1 MDRSQRSTTRVPL
14 WLAYLAAGALLLAL
28 HAALE
33 ISSLPQRLLYDIVG
47 ASAIVAAIVAI
58 VRNRPERAAPW
69 LFMAFGQALFVAGD
83 LLWNYFELVGED
95 PFPSVADVL
104 YLAGYPFIALGLF
117 LMIRRR
123 TAGGDRGGLID
134 AAILTTAVAILSW
147 TFLMQPQVVGA
158 DIDPLSLGIS
168 LAYPIT
174 DVLLVGVAMGL
185 LTTPGARTTSF
196 RLLATSLLLLVVAD
210 TVYALQTF
218 DGTYVSGGSLDLVY
232 LISYLLFGASALH
245 PSMRRL
251 TDPHPVVVTWLG
263 SVRLTSL
270 AAAMITG
277 PILVTLGPQADGGLI
292 VVAAGTAVLS
302 LLVLMRLA
310 GLVGLLE
317 RDVAARRVLEARLT
331 YQAYHD
337 PLTELTNRR
346 RFVEA
351 TTTALSA
358 RTAPGALAVLFLDLD
373 DFKTV
378 NDGLGHAAGDELLTV
393 VADRI
398 RSSVRDTDVA
408 ARLGGDE
415 FGVLLLDVPDV
426 EYAVDAASRLLTA
439 LQAPIE
445 VAGQPITAD
454 ASIGIAIDTAQT
466 AGVDDLLGQADIA
479 MYRAKAEGK
488 GRHHVFTGADVL
500 DHQAAVGRVSQAT
513 GQAVRRGLSF
523 RKPGGTKS
531 QVGRAAFGQEP
542 G

>member
-1 MDRSQRSTTRVPL
+1 MNHSQRPAAPIPP
-14 WLAYLAAGALLLAL
+14 WLAYLAAGAVFLAL
-28 HAALE
+28 HATLE
-33 ISSLPQRLLYDIVG
+33 TGSLPQSFLYDFVG
-47 ASAIVAAIVAI
+47 GSAIVAAVIAI
-58 VRNRPERAAPW
+58 IRNRPERAAPW

-83 LLWNYFELVGED
+83 LTWNYFEVIGED

-104 YLAGYPFIALGLF
+104 YLAGYPFIAFGLF

-134 AAILTTAVAILSW
+134 AAILTTAVGILSW

-185 LTTPGARTTSF
+185 LTTPGARTVSF

-210 TVYALQTF
+210 TIYALQTF
-218 DGTYVSGGSLDLVY
+218 EGTYVSGSPLDLLY
-232 LISYLLFGASALH
+232 LVSYLLFGASALH

-263 SVRLTSL
+263 TIRLASL
-270 AAAMITG
+270 AAAMVTG

-337 PLTELTNRR
+337 PLTELANRR

-351 TTTALSA
+351 TTTALSG
-358 RTAPGALAVLFLDLD
+358 RTTPGALAVLFLDLD

-378 NDGLGHAAGDELLTV
+378 NDGLGHAAGDELLAA

-398 RSSVRDTDVA
+398 RSSVRETDVA

-415 FGVLLLDVPDV
+415 FGILLIDVPDV
-426 EYAVDAASRLLTA
+426 DYATDAASRLLTA
-439 LQAPIE
+439 LQTPID
-445 VAGQPITAD
+445 VAGQPITAG
-454 ASIGIAIDTAQT
+454 ASIGVAIDTAQT
-466 AGVDDLLGQADIA
+466 KGVDDLLGQADIA
-479 MYRAKAEGK
+479 MYRAKAQGK
-488 GRHHVFTGADVL
+488 GRHHVFSAEDVL
-500 DHQAAVGRVSQAT
+500 GDQAAVGRVSEAT
-513 GQAVRRGLSF
+513 GRAVRRGLSF
-523 RKPGGTKS
+523 RKPA
-531 QVGRAAFGQEP
+531 VGRAAFGQEP

>member
-1 MDRSQRSTTRVPL
+1 MDHTQRSTTRIPL
-14 WLAYLAAGALLLAL
+14 WLGFLAAGAVLLGL
-28 HAALE
+28 HVSLE
-33 ISSLPQRLLYDIVG
+33 TSSLPQRLLYDIVG
-47 ASAIVAAIVAI
+47 GSAIVAAVVGVA
-58 VRNRPERAAPW
+58 RHRPERVAPW
-69 LFMAFGQALFVAGD
+69 LLMAFGQALFVAGD
-83 LLWNYFELVGED
+83 LMWNYFELVGED

-104 YLAGYPFIALGLF
+104 YLAGYPFLALGLF

-134 AAILTTAVAILSW
+134 AAILTTAVGILSW

-158 DIDPLSLGIS
+158 DIDPVSMAIS

-185 LTTPGARTTSF
+185 LTTPGARTVSF

-210 TVYALQTF
+210 TIYALQTF
-218 DGTYVSGGSLDLVY
+218 DGTYVSGGTLDLAY
-232 LISYLLFGASALH
+232 LVSYLLFGASALH

-263 SVRLTSL
+263 TVRLTSL
-270 AAAMITG
+270 AAAMVTG
-277 PILVTLGPQADGGLI
+277 PILVTLGPGADGSLV

-337 PLTELTNRR
+337 PLTELANRR

-351 TTTALSA
+351 TTTALSRRA
-358 RTAPGALAVLFLDLD
+358 APGSLAVLFLDLD

-378 NDGLGHAAGDELLTV
+378 NDGLGHAAGDELLAA

-398 RSSVRDTDVA
+398 RTGVRETDVA

-415 FGVLLLDVPDV
+415 FGVLLVDVPGSD
-426 EYAVDAASRLLTA
+426 YAIDAAARLLDA
-439 LQAPIE
+439 LQAPIQ
-445 VAGQPITAD
+445 VVGQSITAG
-454 ASIGIAIDTAQT
+454 ASIGVAVDTAQT
-466 AGVDDLLGQADIA
+466 KGVDDLLGQADIA
-479 MYRAKAEGK
+479 MYRAKAQGK
-488 GRHHVFTGADVL
+488 GRYHLFTGADVL
-500 DHQAAVGRVSQAT
+500 DDQAAVGRVSEAT
-513 GQAVRRGLSF
+513 GRAVRRGLSF
-523 RKPGGTKS
+523 RKPGVTKP